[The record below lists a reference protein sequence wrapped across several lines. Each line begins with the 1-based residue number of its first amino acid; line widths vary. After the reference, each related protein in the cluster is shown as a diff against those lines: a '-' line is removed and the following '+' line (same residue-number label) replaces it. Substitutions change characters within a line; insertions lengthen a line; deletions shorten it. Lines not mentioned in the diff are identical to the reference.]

1 MGGHLKCNDWKVH
14 LQLHLIL
21 TLSFMYSLVSKRQT
35 QKVAFQHNYL
45 FKLIIKIIIISGNR
59 KGVLKV
65 IVLHFDFLI
74 VETCST
80 L

>member
-1 MGGHLKCNDWKVH
+1 
-14 LQLHLIL
+14 
-21 TLSFMYSLVSKRQT
+21 MYSLVSKRQT
-35 QKVAFQHNYL
+35 QKVPFQHNYL